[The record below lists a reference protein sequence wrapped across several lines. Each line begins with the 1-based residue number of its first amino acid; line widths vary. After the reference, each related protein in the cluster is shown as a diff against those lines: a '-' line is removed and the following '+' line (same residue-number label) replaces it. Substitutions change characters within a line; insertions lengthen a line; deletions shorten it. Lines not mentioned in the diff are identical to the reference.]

1 MANYSCT
8 TFGCQ
13 STTTGNY
20 ATLQSCQAACIGWGC
35 PPSIPI
41 DANIYFVYDGSASFN
56 DAQRDIARAQANIY
70 LQNLQN
76 DGWSGEYH
84 HINSTVTW
92 LEVVNSVFW
101 RNPNITVNPG
111 PAQGTSG
118 LGYDSDFGIG
128 NTNPSP
134 QLYGEHTVIVV
145 FANEA
150 SAYHPTS
157 VSLQGGWNSW
167 WGNYN
172 LASYATFTFDRI
184 EYLNIHTNVTIASPI
199 NNNQPGTINCF
210 LIPVTSESGSQTQN
224 EINFAVHSYAT
235 IDSGNHNLTGGT
247 LDGTWIDGTSPSL
260 IGLTDGSLPA
270 LCLVGNT
277 SVAPIPSWNG
287 MMTQGDGLEFINNIY
302 ATYGNSLD
310 SFGWSYDPTFGSISS
325 STLNNLLT
333 SVMGTVAS
341 GATICLS
348 GASTGTTSPFP
359 NLTSAECNLAC
370 FGGACTDPNA
380 SNFQA
385 TANADCVGNSIG
397 SAAYILAGTYGDT
410 SCCWDDPYECTWDGC
425 IPYSPGPL
433 ETPLT
438 SPGIYNTPAACETG
452 CTSWDCTSTGCTLF
466 NSPGNSAG
474 SGYLGTGGTYTTSGS
489 CTGTCV
495 SYNCGASGCQEQ
507 LGTGG
512 TYSTSATCTASC
524 YSYNCTLTGCEPAIV
539 GSAGTYYDITNHL
552 DALIAC
558 TAACETYDCTD
569 YGCVVSQGSGGAY
582 STLNSCSAA
591 CQSWEC
597 VTTGCQAW
605 NSPSYTT
612 AQSYVNAPAGQSGQ
626 YGTGGSAT
634 EAICTAACET
644 WVCAVNG
651 CVSSWM
657 TGWSD
662 ETDCNHQCT
671 SYNCTPSGCILY
683 NSGLGTGGTYNGAFP
698 FTECESEC
706 GSYNCDPLPGQPTT
720 ANAWTADSCTYSAGT
735 GGTFYNPIS
744 LQASLD
750 DCQTGCT
757 SWSCQNPF
765 VPAPGGC
772 LELPNTGNT
781 LSVVSYDACTA
792 STACKRYDCTDTGC
806 VVGDEITGTYN
817 SLASCTGACVSYSC
831 TTSGCSYYNE
841 TGNTWTGVGH
851 LGTGGTYDNSSCD
864 FECESWNCTT
874 NGCLT
879 QPGTG
884 GTYTVAIDGATAYL
898 CNSECSSWDC
908 TPTGCQQHNI
918 NPAHA
923 SYVDGMGG
931 SGGTYSSLALC
942 ETTAPCTSWNCTDTD
957 CVVQPGTGGTYTTY
971 NNCTG
976 TCKTWNCTDTGCE
989 SQIGTGGTY
998 TTEALCTGTCESY
1011 NCSVTGCDI
1020 QLGTGGTYTQALYPT
1035 SYTTCDGTCISYDC
1049 TPTGCVLVAG
1059 TGGLYPDLPTCELN
1073 ANCKSWNCENIG
1085 CEQQPGTGGTYTIAA
1100 NGALAPDCMGIC
1112 DSWDCTATGCE
1123 GYNLPGSSTNYNGE
1137 GGTGG
1142 TYSSLLA
1149 CDDVCESY
1157 NCTDTGC
1164 FSQAGTG
1171 GTYTAMTSCTGTCIS
1186 YNCSPTGCVSQIGTG
1201 GTYDSL
1207 VECTGGT
1214 AANSY
1219 TDGCTSW
1226 DCGVS
1231 GCEVQTGTGGTYT
1244 TEAICSGSCQSYNCT
1259 ATGCV
1264 VAQGTGGMFVN
1275 LPSCT
1280 ASCESYNCTF
1290 NGCIP
1295 EPNHGSGGTFTQ
1307 QIYGANASDCNN
1319 LCNSW
1324 DCTDDG
1330 CHQYNIN
1337 PAHASHIDGMGGTG
1351 GTYLNSACDSLCTSW
1366 DCEPFGCQPY
1376 NGGDGTGGTY
1386 STEIACTGICQSWE
1400 CASAGCELFNAGEGT
1415 GGTYTVQSN
1424 CTSTC
1429 LSFNCLTTGC
1439 VQVTGN
1445 QGTWAN
1451 LPTCLGGCESWN
1463 CTSTGCS
1470 QYNVLGSATYTN
1482 GSGGTAGLY
1491 TTDVLCSIDCKS
1503 WDCTNSGCQQYNVT
1517 GSINNWNN
1525 NEGSGGTYTVLGSA
1539 LASTCDNLCQSWEC
1553 AYVIPPGGLAYST
1566 VDACT
1571 HHWNTAHTFTSST
1584 ECDDGCAS
1592 WTCVGLGSIGCTEF
1606 PNTASTYTSQTECT
1620 ASTVCAYYD
1629 CTIAGCVLQPGE
1641 YTGGIDSYL
1650 TEAACEAAC
1659 VGWGCIVNTLASGT
1673 TIYVYYD
1680 VSNINTTDV
1689 GTLRTEIQDYIS
1701 TTFPT
1706 HVGNIYHTF
1715 VSDGNW
1721 LDWSNSIYHNEFR
1734 VAPATGTTSYW
1745 PTDYYD
1751 EPALAAIGWGNA
1763 QTGALAGWYDQYSAN
1778 TYTNITTSTGVIST
1792 ITTHGIAPTAHT
1804 SGDTLVITLLTEAN
1818 GVEINPDVNGY
1829 HSGDISSGAIP
1840 YMTGQPTTAWTT
1852 DYTANTTNW
1861 NAVTAATG
1869 TLIGLVVP
1877 LVNALSTVN
1886 STRMFNLQALAAIR
1900 PGNQTIFNGTY
1911 QNGTAPTSWVDL
1923 SQIESMNPYWNS
1935 TTPTYGYLETKGWAL
1950 HQEAYANFNVSS
1962 SYANVGWPAT
1972 HLTTLDQHLQL
1983 TAPAVGTCI
1992 SAETLYTI
2000 NTTYPHA
2007 TEPAC
2012 TATCEPSYYAC
2023 TDTGCTLSWAGTMS
2037 LTQCQSVCTSV
2048 SCTTSSSVG
2057 CEVYNSP
2064 GSLSEQNGLFGTG
2077 GTFTGVNMMTDCQ
2090 LQCFSFNCD
2099 PVNNYLLDNGCQ
2111 QYIGTGQTY
2120 VSYNSCTGSCMSWDC
2135 DDPCVTD
2142 SNNVSTGLGCLEYI
2156 NTGATHLTLVA
2167 CTGVCQETWY
2177 VETATTVD
2185 SCDGLTWSTIT
2196 SGDIDDHVDILAST
2210 PGWNNILFHLF
2221 KFLYIT
2227 TPTNATNTCYSG
2239 APANAYWSRLNSIT
2253 LTLNSTIP
2261 VSTIAYSWDDMTN
2274 FMTLYYPG
2282 TIISSISDIENVGGV
2297 TLTYDNHLC
2306 ECVDYPCVIG
2316 CTNSVTIPA
2325 GTIGPYPTH
2334 LSASTTA
2341 CTATTWSCATNTIID
2356 DCDGLSL
2363 VPGLFTDAEGCYE
2376 WFANSLTTYGLNFT
2390 TFKCEVIPASNT
2402 SLAQCEL
2409 GPNYGQLITLTGI
2422 TSSIA
2427 AISSNNYTSLT
2438 AYTAALQ
2445 GISVPN
2451 AVNGLPLDVLQD
2463 EVQLVYPSSSVYYG
2477 WRDCEC
2483 DNPYSCGCI
2492 EVFDGTGAY
2501 TSKTHCELSCC
2512 TATTWNCVS
2521 GTEYLPICGSKTYL
2535 GFTNDNTSL
2544 LEHYRISSPTTV
2556 FGLDSWSMVTTP
2568 TITWAQVQ
2576 NNIAL
2581 AGSPWVWQDCYQPS
2595 GGFFTP
2601 TVYLYTISHPL
2612 INGGAVYQ
2620 TWDDFYTVVNAVAG
2634 ITLSGSDTISD
2645 INTKINNH
2653 FVSTAFNVVF
2663 DIKSCC
2669 SDDDCYCYDTLDSSG
2684 TYDNELLCD
2693 SSCCPSN
2700 ILSWSCILDSTGS
2713 YGCAYG
2719 SFGAPIN
2726 TTLPSNGPWATLGEC
2741 QTLSL
2746 GGCSTSWKCDGTSP
2760 NCLCIEIPGHHITTG
2775 QYPSQLACDNNTNV
2789 NDCCGLPVTYTCD
2802 TGTQTSNVTGLH
2814 SITGITGTTLG
2825 FPNLGY
2831 LTTDDVL
2838 TYIADPTT
2846 SPSNQT
2852 SGITNFSFCLEE
2864 TSQTVLNNLPTHCKC
2879 GDGCNGVIHTATGFT
2894 FSHFNLG
2901 STDTANAF
2909 NIVTHPQGYC
2919 TTWSEFI
2926 DQLNLVWG
2934 PGVFLVNLS
2943 MTYQQ
2948 VVNEVQAGIGVSQ
2961 FGLGL
2966 VSCIDSSTPC
2976 GCVGNT
2982 LGIGTSLAACI
2993 LTCCLETTTYTCT
3006 AQGCKSR
3013 CDNTGEYQT
3022 LDDCELECWEWRCN
3036 QDIWGCTDPTALNYD
3051 PLATIDDGSCILP
3064 NDFWSCGMV
3073 DDCSGKTD
3081 TQAGGLSFTTQI
3093 SAIAGNTSWQ
3103 SVSFDTLKFPLGGGN
3118 QQNHPTGL
3126 PCDPCEVPGQS
3137 WGQPGPYYAYIK
3149 YVMCAGLGASQF
3161 TSWSSF
3167 IDALNLILGYSFVY
3181 TNSWQDLQAVL
3192 GHTQINCVWDWCDCS
3207 GARTCVPDNNGNYV
3221 TSAQCYA
3228 DANNDCT
3235 SWNCNSTYVES
3246 CSGSTTYMGSYTNF
3260 DNALNDYIGTYPNVQ
3275 LSSFTFSVATIPLS
3289 NTGYWTSVGIPPCA
3303 PPVGPLPVPLSMFP
3317 LLHWT
3322 GITINQT
3329 STLAGSMTQLT
3340 YTNWGDLITA
3350 INAAGTTIPT
3360 LNSSMSYS
3368 VVATEI
3374 SLAGYGN
3381 ITNGLPLFDFEWG
3394 YCMCGWIDCDC
3405 IEVPDGTGLYPSM
3418 ACCEDDEEGCCHVDW
3433 DCPGGP

>member
-1 MANYSCT
+1 MAYSCT

-20 ATLQSCQAACIGWGC
+20 ATLQSCQEACIGWGC

-41 DANIYFVYDGSASFN
+41 DANIYFVYDGSASFS
-56 DAQRDIARAQANIY
+56 DAQREIARTQAGIY
-70 LQNLQN
+70 LQALSA
-76 DGWSGEYH
+76 DGWTGDYH

-92 LEVVNSVFW
+92 ISMAKLVFY

-111 PAQGTSG
+111 PTQGTSG
-118 LGYDSDFGIG
+118 LGYDSSFGNS
-128 NTNPSP
+128 NTNPTP

-150 SAYHPTS
+150 SAYHPTT
-157 VSLQGGWNSW
+157 VSLQSW

-172 LASYATFTFDRI
+172 LATNTTFTNDRQ
-184 EYLNIHTNVTIASPI
+184 EYLNIHTDVTIAG
-199 NNNQPGTINCF
+199 GTINCF
-210 LIPVTSESGSQTQN
+210 LIPVTSESGSQAQS
-224 EINFAVHSYAT
+224 EINFAVHAYAT

-247 LDGTWIDGTSPSL
+247 LDGTWIAGTSPSL

-277 SVAPIPSWNG
+277 SIAPVPAWNG
-287 MMTQGDGLEFINNIY
+287 MTQGNGLEYINNIY
-302 ATYGNSLD
+302 AGLGSSLD

-348 GASTGTTSPFP
+348 GASTGSTSPFP
-359 NLTSAECNLAC
+359 YLASAECNLAC
-370 FGGACTDPNA
+370 FGGACTNPGAKNY
-380 SNFQA
+380 QA
-385 TANADCVGNSIG
+385 TANADCVGNPVSLDPT
-397 SAAYILAGTYGDT
+397 SAYLLAGAFGDT

-425 IPYSPGPL
+425 MPYTPGPL

-438 SPGIYNTPAACETG
+438 NPWIYNTQAACETG
-452 CTSWDCTSTGCTLF
+452 CTSYSCTTSGCSLW
-466 NSPGNSAG
+466 NIGGVDAG
-474 SGYLGTGGTYTTSGS
+474 SGHLGTGGTYTTSGS
-489 CTGTCV
+489 CTGTCT
-495 SYNCGASGCQEQ
+495 SYNCGASGCLEQ
-507 LGTGG
+507 SGTGG

-524 YSYNCTLTGCEPAIV
+524 YSYNCSITGCEPAIV
-539 GSAGTYYDITNHL
+539 GSGGTYYDITNHL
-552 DALIAC
+552 DALTAC
-558 TAACETYDCTD
+558 TAACETWDCTD
-569 YGCVVSQGSGGAY
+569 YGCVADSGSGGAY
-582 STLNSCSAA
+582 ATLAACTGA

-597 VTTGCQAW
+597 ASGGCQTW
-605 NSPSYTT
+605 NSSTYQT
-612 AQSYVNAPAGQSGQ
+612 AQSYVNAPAGLSGE
-626 YGTGGSAT
+626 GGSGGTAT
-634 EAICTAACET
+634 EALCTATCFT
-644 WVCAVNG
+644 WECGNSG
-651 CVSSWM
+651 CVDSPGNLGPWD
-657 TGWSD
+657 WD
-662 ETDCNHQCT
+662 EENDCNLQCV
-671 SYNCTPSGCILY
+671 SYNCTPSGCVY
-683 NSGLGTGGTYNGAFP
+683 QLGTGGTYNGAIP
-698 FTECESEC
+698 LQECQSEC
-706 GSYNCDPLPGQPTT
+706 GSYNCDPLPAQPTT
-720 ANAWTADSCTYSAGT
+720 ANAWSADSCTYSAGT

-744 LQASLD
+744 VALSLA

-772 LELPNTGNT
+772 LEYPNTGNT

-792 STACKRYDCTDTGC
+792 DTACKRYDCTNTGC

-864 FECESWNCTT
+864 FECKSWNCTT

-1035 SYTTCDGTCISYDC
+1035 SYTTCDDTCISYDC

-1123 GYNLPGSSTNYNGE
+1123 GYNLPGSSTNYNGA

-1201 GTYDSL
+1201 GTFSSL
-1207 VECTGGT
+1207 ADCTGGT
-1214 AANSY
+1214 ATLEA
-1219 TDGCTSW
+1219 CTSW
-1226 DCGVS
+1226 NCGFS
-1231 GCEVQTGTGGTYT
+1231 GCEEQTGTGGTYV
-1244 TEAICSGSCQSYNCT
+1244 TEAICTGSCQTYNCT

-1264 VAQGTGGMFVN
+1264 VAQGSGGMFPD
-1275 LPSCT
+1275 LISCT
-1280 ASCESYNCTF
+1280 ATCESYNCTL

-1295 EPNHGSGGTFTQ
+1295 EPNHGSGGTYTQ
-1307 QIYGANASDCNN
+1307 QVYGANASDCNN

-1324 DCTDDG
+1324 NCTDDG
-1330 CHQYNIN
+1330 CQQYNIN
-1337 PAHASHIDGMGGTG
+1337 PLHTYYLDGMGGTG
-1351 GTYLNSACDSLCTSW
+1351 GTYDNSFCDSLCTSW

-1386 STEIACTGICQSWE
+1386 STEIDCTGICQSWE

-1503 WDCTNSGCQQYNVT
+1503 WDCTNAGCQQYNVT
-1517 GSINNWNN
+1517 GSISNINNG
-1525 NEGSGGTYTVLGSA
+1525 EGSGGTYTVLGSA
-1539 LASTCDNLCQSWEC
+1539 LASTCDNECQSWEC
-1553 AYVIPPGGLAYST
+1553 AYVIPPGGLAYSI

-1650 TEAACEAAC
+1650 TEAACEASC

-1886 STRMFNLQALAAIR
+1886 STRTFNLQALAAIR

-1935 TTPTYGYLETKGWAL
+1935 TTPTYGYLETKGWGL
-1950 HQEAYANFNVSS
+1950 HLDQMFLNFNVSS

-1972 HLTTLDQHLQL
+1972 HLTTLDQHLQT
-1983 TAPAVGTCI
+1983 TAPTVGSCI

-2000 NTTYPHA
+2000 NTTYPNA
-2007 TEPAC
+2007 TEAAC
-2012 TATCEPSYYAC
+2012 TATCDPSYYAC

-2090 LQCFSFNCD
+2090 LQCFSYNCD
-2099 PVNNYLLDNGCQ
+2099 PVTNYLLDNGCQ

-2120 VSYNSCTGSCMSWDC
+2120 VSYTTCTGSCKSWDC

-2142 SNNVSTGLGCLEYI
+2142 VNNVSTGLGCIEYI
-2156 NTGATHLTLVA
+2156 NTGATHLTYNA
-2167 CTGVCQETWY
+2167 CTGVCQENWY
-2177 VETATTVD
+2177 VETATTTD
-2185 SCDGLTWSTIT
+2185 SCNGLTWSTIT
-2196 SGDIDDHVDILAST
+2196 SGDIDDHINKLAST
-2210 PGWNNILFHLF
+2210 AGWNNQLFQAF

-2239 APANAYWSRLNSIT
+2239 APANAYWSQVNSMT

-2261 VSTIAYSWDDMTN
+2261 VSTVAYTWNDVTS
-2274 FMTLYYPG
+2274 FMSIYYPST
-2282 TIISSISDIENVGGV
+2282 TISTIADIENVGGV
-2297 TLTYDNHLC
+2297 TITYDWDLC
-2306 ECVDYPCVIG
+2306 VCVELPCIIG
-2316 CTNSVTIPA
+2316 CTTSTSIPA
-2325 GTIGPYPTH
+2325 NTLGSYPTH

-2363 VPGLFTDAEGCYE
+2363 VPGLFTNAEGCYE
-2376 WFANSLTTYGLNFT
+2376 WFGSSITTYGLDFT
-2390 TFKCEVIPASNT
+2390 TFKCEVMPT
-2402 SLAQCEL
+2402 SSTPLAQCEL
-2409 GPNYGQLITLTGI
+2409 GPNNGELIRLTGI
-2422 TSSIA
+2422 TSSIVTIA
-2427 AISSNNYTSLT
+2427 SNNYTSLT
-2438 AYTAALQ
+2438 GYTAALV
-2445 GISVPN
+2445 GLNPSVTN
-2451 AVNGLPLDVLQD
+2451 ALNGLPLDVLQN
-2463 EVQLVYPSSSVYYG
+2463 EVHLVYPSSSVHYG
-2477 WRDCEC
+2477 WADCEC
-2483 DNPYSCGCI
+2483 DSPYSCGCV
-2492 EVFDGTGAY
+2492 EMFDGTGAF

-2512 TATTWNCVS
+2512 TATTWNCAS
-2521 GTEYLPICGSKTYL
+2521 GTQYLPICGTKTYL
-2535 GFTNDNTSL
+2535 GQTNNTTSL
-2544 LEHYRISSPTTV
+2544 LEYYRVSAPTTL
-2556 FGLDSWSMVTTP
+2556 FGVNSWALITTP
-2568 TITWAQVQ
+2568 QISWTQVQ
-2576 NNIAL
+2576 TNMAL
-2581 AGSPWVWQDCYQPS
+2581 AGAPWGWNDCYSQF
-2595 GGFFTP
+2595 GNYTP
-2601 TVYLYTISHPL
+2601 NQYLYTISHTL
-2612 INGGAVYQ
+2612 INGGALYQ
-2620 TWDDFYTVVNAVAG
+2620 TWNDFYTAVNAVAG
-2634 ITLSGSDTISD
+2634 ITLSVSDTIAD
-2645 INTKINNH
+2645 INTKINTH
-2653 FVSTAFNVVF
+2653 FVSTAFNVIF

-2669 SDDDCYCYDTLDSSG
+2669 NDDDCYCYDTLDSSG
-2684 TYDNELLCD
+2684 TYANELLCD
-2693 SSCCPSN
+2693 SSCCPSET
-2700 ILSWSCILDSTGS
+2700 LSWACVLDSTGS
-2713 YGCAYG
+2713 YACAYG
-2719 SFGAPIN
+2719 YYGPPIN
-2726 TTLPSNGPWATLGEC
+2726 TVLPSNGPWTTLGEC

-2746 GGCSTSWKCDGTSP
+2746 GGCSTSWKCPDTTPCNNGTGLP
-2760 NCLCIEIPGHHITTG
+2760 CVEVLGHYLTTG
-2775 QYPSQLACDNNTNV
+2775 HYETQFLCDNNTDI
-2789 NDCCGLPVTYTCD
+2789 NDCCGLQETYTCD
-2802 TGTQTSNVTGLH
+2802 TGTITSNLTNTTN
-2814 SITGITGTTLG
+2814 ITGVTGTTLG
-2825 FPNLGY
+2825 Y
-2831 LTTDDVL
+2831 LTNDDVL
-2838 TYIADPTT
+2838 TYLANPTA
-2846 SPSNQT
+2846 SPSNQN
-2852 SGITNFSFCLEE
+2852 SGITDYSFCVEE
-2864 TSQTVLNNLPTHCKC
+2864 SSQTVLSNLPNHCKC
-2879 GDGCNGVIHTATGFT
+2879 GDGCGGVLHLATGFT
-2894 FSHFNLG
+2894 FNNFNQG
-2901 STDTANAF
+2901 STDTNNAF
-2909 NIVTHPQGYC
+2909 NIVTYPYGYC

-2926 DQLNLVWG
+2926 DQLNIVWG
-2934 PGVFLVNLS
+2934 AGAFSVNLA

-2948 VVNEVQAGIGVSQ
+2948 VVDEVNNGIGVSQ
-2961 FGLGL
+2961 FGIGTT
-2966 VSCIDSSTPC
+2966 SCVDSSEPC
-2976 GCVGNT
+2976 GCVAVFDGS
-2982 LGIGTSLAACI
+2982 GVSLQNCI
-2993 LTCCLETTTYTCT
+2993 LTCCTETSSYTCT
-3006 AQGCKSR
+3006 PQGCKSR
-3013 CDNTGEYQT
+3013 CDDSGEYQT
-3022 LDDCELECWEWRCN
+3022 LQDCELECWEWRCN
-3036 QDIWGCTDPTALNYD
+3036 QDIWGCTDPTAFNYD

-3064 NDFWSCGMV
+3064 NDFWSCGIA

-3081 TQAGGLSFTTQI
+3081 TGVQTLSHVTGQI
-3093 SAIAGNTSWQ
+3093 SAIAGNPVWH
-3103 SVSFDTLKFPLGGGN
+3103 SVSFDTLKFSLGGGN
-3118 QQNHPTGL
+3118 NQPHPTGL
-3126 PCDPCEVPGQS
+3126 PCDPCEVPGQA

-3149 YVMCAGLGASQF
+3149 YVMCVGLGASQF

-3167 IDALNLILGYSFVY
+3167 IDALNLVLGYSFTY

-3192 GHTQINCVWDWCDCS
+3192 GHTRINAVWDWCDCS

-3221 TSAQCYA
+3221 TSAQCYS
-3228 DANNDCT
+3228 DVNNDCT
-3235 SWNCNSTYVES
+3235 SWRCDSTYVES
-3246 CSGSTTYMGSYTNF
+3246 CSGTTYMGPYTNF
-3260 DNALNDYIGTYPNVQ
+3260 NNAANGYVGTYPLID
-3275 LSSFTFSVATIPLS
+3275 LSAFTFSVATIPLAE
-3289 NTGYWTSVGIPPCA
+3289 TGYWTSVGIPPCA
-3303 PPVGPLPVPLSMFP
+3303 PPVGPLPVRLSMFP
-3317 LLHWT
+3317 LLTFT

-3329 STLAGSMTQLT
+3329 AILAGSMAQLT
-3340 YTNWGDLITA
+3340 FTSWLDLITA

-3360 LNSSMSYS
+3360 LNSSMDY
-3368 VVATEI
+3368 ATLVQTI

-3381 ITNGLPLFDFEWG
+3381 VTNGLDMIDFEWG
-3394 YCMCGWIDCDC
+3394 YCMCGYINCNC
-3405 IEVPDGTGLYPSM
+3405 VEVPDGTGPYPSM